1 MLLAER
7 TGRSLRL
14 GRVLSSRRSRR
25 RLLRRSCCCNLVV
38 TRNPFLLVVMVA
50 RYNIKHR
57 RIHKGFRVFQKTFAP
72 TSVGFAC
79 SRTNSIGMIFVWI
92 PAGNFIMG
100 SPKEETGREP
110 YHGDDETLH
119 KVTLTRGF
127 YMGVYAVTQEEWQAV
142 VGDNPSRCKGEKN

>member
-79 SRTNSIGMIFVWI
+79 SRISSNMTTGVFALI
-92 PAGNFIMG
+92 PFW
-100 SPKEETGREP
+100 RR
-110 YHGDDETLH
+110 LFF
-119 KVTLTRGF
+119 LL
-127 YMGVYAVTQEEWQAV
+127 QAV
-142 VGDNPSRCKGEKN
+142 RAVPRGRGLDRFRTSLAALGAKEAFALHGGFRTCLLTAPENVLRHR